1 MQKETS
7 KGLDFFGIKY
17 LIRFHVFF
25 FFYGYPDEIRCFVQR
40 KFLIL
45 PKQLTILVET
55 LLASLYGKI
64 RKRKIYDR
72 SKVTKRQPQ

>member
-7 KGLDFFGIKY
+7 KGLDSFGIKY

-25 FFYGYPDEIRCFVQR
+25 FYGCPDEITCFVQR
-40 KFLIL
+40 KILIL
-45 PKQLTILVET
+45 SKQLTILVET

-64 RKRKIYDR
+64 RKKKIYDR